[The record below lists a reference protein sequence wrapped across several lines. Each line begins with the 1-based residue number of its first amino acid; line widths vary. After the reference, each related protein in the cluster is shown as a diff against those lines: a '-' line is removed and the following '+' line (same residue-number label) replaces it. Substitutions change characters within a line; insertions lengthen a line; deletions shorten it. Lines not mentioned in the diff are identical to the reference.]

1 MNVKCESRPDI
12 ASRFLISHSQEAQ
25 HANAVLFIRH
35 ISWRKK
41 KKNFHHWCTSV
52 FSFETYGILAFAHL
66 QGFTIVDEPQVN
78 YFINV
83 INWMRWLLTT
93 QRAMTKTLLITTAF
107 EKFTITIIHLCFI
120 PLGEENGMAFSA
132 ANHLRLTFSFI
143 SQGCHTLCQHRKSS
157 RKKKLTKSEL
167 ERPFEFL
174 LWTELCPLEFID
186 WRPPVSQNVTVF
198 RDESVVIRMAPVQ
211 YNWYL
216 YKMRLGH
223 MHAEENHLKTQED
236 SHLQAK
242 EQGLRRNPPF
252 WCFVFR
258 LLAFRTIRQYISDV

>member
-1 MNVKCESRPDI
+1 MNVKCGSRPDI

-41 KKNFHHWCTSV
+41 KKNLHHWCTSV

-186 WRPPVSQNVTVF
+186 GRPPVSQNVTVF

-211 YNWYL
+211 YNWCL

-252 WCFVFR
+252 
-258 LLAFRTIRQYISDV
+258 

>member
-1 MNVKCESRPDI
+1 MQSYSSDTFPGE
-12 ASRFLISHSQEAQ
+12 
-25 HANAVLFIRH
+25 
-35 ISWRKK
+35 K
-41 KKNFHHWCTSV
+41 KKNLHHWCTSV

-211 YNWYL
+211 YNWCL
-216 YKMRLGH
+216 YKMRC

>member
-186 WRPPVSQNVTVF
+186 
-198 RDESVVIRMAPVQ
+198 
-211 YNWYL
+211 
-216 YKMRLGH
+216 
-223 MHAEENHLKTQED
+223 
-236 SHLQAK
+236 
-242 EQGLRRNPPF
+242 
-252 WCFVFR
+252 
-258 LLAFRTIRQYISDV
+258 